1 MLNKIIQFIKKHH
14 LSLALAV
21 IMILLPQMVGA
32 QSFGNEVD
40 TKIREFFGL
49 LNVIIQFLLVLLWP
63 ILLLIGG
70 LMSNDLLFSGG
81 MQTTL
86 LNVWSGVRDFVNVM
100 FILGLL
106 GIAIVNILGVAKE
119 EFQIKSVLPRIVVAL
134 IIVNFSFLGCKVILD
149 ISNVISTSIFSLP
162 LTDQV
167 VPTSST
173 PDPGDQMEGP
183 AQQSKA
189 EQQQQFINK
198 VCGNLFR
205 LQSNQ
210 QQQTTSETPGVDA
223 EQFSQF
229 CSGTDGN
236 FQFTPS
242 AQQFFGSFNSKN
254 VAMIMAIQLM
264 DITEIDK
271 VNGIKVTGLQ
281 SLTINT
287 LFSVVFV
294 IIYATAFIA
303 LFVGLLVRVVVLWVI
318 IVISPLIALGWAIK
332 PIGER
337 LQVDGEDLVA
347 VFIQHA
353 TMTIPVAVVL
363 TIGTIMIDG
372 VKKIAPNAV
381 LSTNPAEFGAIMS
394 GTTTVQSIIAG
405 VGTAAFI
412 WLAVAQTVTK
422 GKGGAFAQTIM
433 GVVGDSAKA
442 MAKVPLYLPLIPV
455 KNASG
460 GTQNVGLAALG
471 GALGGPQRYI
481 NEQQSKINQLFNNKE
496 GQISDLYKGAKNSA
510 DLKKAIALAA
520 GQDIASKKDKQKEL
534 ADTLT
539 KNPKLAQEFQN
550 MKFTVKGQTATYSQF
565 VEALKKGEVERQDF
579 DKLVKNPENKFPNP
593 QGLAAANEGTQ
604 ANTKLN
610 SAATALGIGDSPII
624 KQSKDNLQKKV
635 DDLAAGKGNVTESE
649 INDLT
654 TSINKLTTSLNSIN
668 DLGLKDGEAPSD
680 AQQDQLIKLMES
692 SGLEKKE
699 DRLNVLQGILEKK
712 KIPNARQLAVNIV
725 NGTKLTPQIAPG
737 QTPGQPATSTTQQP
751 PTQGNPNPSQSPT
764 PPTDETTP

>member
-1 MLNKIIQFIKKHH
+1 MFKKITQFIKKYH
-14 LSLALAV
+14 LPLAITV
-21 IMILLPQMVGA
+21 IMLLLPQMVGA
-32 QSFGNEVD
+32 QAFGNEVD
-40 TKIREFFGL
+40 TKIRELFGI

-106 GIAIVNILGVAKE
+106 GIAIVNILGIAKE
-119 EFQIKSVLPRIVVAL
+119 EFQIKSVLPRIVLAL

-162 LTDQV
+162 LTDV
-167 VPTSST
+167 VPTAQST
-173 PDPGDQMEGP
+173 PNPGDQDEGP
-183 AQQSKA
+183 APAQS
-189 EQQQQFINK
+189 EQQQFINK

-205 LQSNQ
+205 LQTNQ
-210 QQQTTSETPGVDA
+210 QQPSSGDSAGVNQ
-223 EQFSQF
+223 EQYSQF
-229 CSGTDGN
+229 CSGTEGN

-271 VNGIKVTGLQ
+271 VNGIKVTGLK

-294 IIYATAFIA
+294 IIYTTAFIA

-318 IVISPLIALGWAIK
+318 IVVSPLIALGWAIK

-337 LQVDGEDLVA
+337 LQVDGEDLMT

-372 VKKIAPNAV
+372 VKKIAPNSV

-433 GVVGDSAKA
+433 GFVGDGAKA
-442 MAKVPLYLPLIPV
+442 VAKVPLYLPLIPV
-455 KNASG
+455 KSG
-460 GTQNVGLAALG
+460 NSTQNVGLAALG

-481 NEQQSKINQLFNNKE
+481 NEKQREINQIFENKE
-496 GQISDLYKGAKNSA
+496 GQINDLYKGAKNSG

-520 GQDIASKKDKQKEL
+520 AQDIASKKDVQKQL
-534 ADTLT
+534 AERLT
-539 KNPKLAQEFQN
+539 KDPNLAKEFQS
-550 MKFTVKGQTATYSQF
+550 MKFTVKGQTVGYSQF

-579 DKLVKNPENKFPNP
+579 DNLVRNPENKFPSP
-593 QGLAAANEGTQ
+593 QSQMAVTNANNASTR
-604 ANTKLN
+604 LN
-610 SAATALGIGDSPII
+610 SAAQSLGVDKLEPIVSR
-624 KQSKDNLQKKV
+624 KETLDKKKE
-635 DDLAAGKGNVTESE
+635 DLANGKPGVAETEVSA
-649 INDLT
+649 LT
-654 TSINKLTTSLNSIN
+654 TSVDKLRTSLDSIN
-668 DLGLKDGEAPSD
+668 AMQLKDGQTLDASEQKRISD
-680 AQQDQLIKLMES
+680 YMDT
-692 SGLEKKE
+692 SGLNKKDSELVLRQIFEKK
-699 DRLNVLQGILEKK
+699 N
-712 KIPNARQLAVNIV
+712 IPNGAQLAKNIV
-725 NGTKLTPQIAPG
+725 DKNFLTQPVSPG
-737 QTPGQPATSTTQQP
+737 GTPGQPAAPQP
-751 PTQGNPNPSQSPT
+751 PATPNQGNPNPSQPPT
-764 PPTDETTP
+764 PPTDETNP